1 MEQALVERAG
11 LTFEAI
17 AALGLRG
24 KNPFA
29 AAQGLWALSQGYR
42 QSRQIM
48 RRFRPDVLF
57 VTGGY
62 VCVPVTLAARQGG
75 VPVIIYLPDIEPGLA
90 IKFLARFAV
99 RVVVTAP
106 EAQQFFKPGLTVVTG
121 YPVRDNLF
129 SPSLKE
135 GGWGEVKATARRQ
148 LGLRD
153 DLPVLMV
160 FGGSR
165 GARSINQAVTQDLE
179 SYLQICQVVHVTGTL
194 DEAWVLAR
202 RAELS
207 PEWQTRYHVSA
218 YLHDEM
224 VTTLLAA
231 DLVISRAGAS
241 VLGEFPAA
249 GLPAILVPYPYA
261 GAHQNRNA
269 EYLAHYQAAVVI
281 KDAELSQR
289 LKGTVLELI
298 TDQDKLR
305 AMSRASA
312 RLAQPEAATRL
323 AQVIVEVRDRGN

>member
-29 AAQGLWALSQGYR
+29 SVQGLWALSQGYR
-42 QSRQIM
+42 QSRQII
-48 RRFRPDVLF
+48 RRFRPDALF

-62 VCVPVTLAARQGG
+62 VCVPVTLAARQAG

-90 IKFLARFAV
+90 IKFLARFAKKV
-99 RVVVTAP
+99 AVTAP

-121 YPVRDNLF
+121 YPVREEFF
-129 SPSLKE
+129 SPSFK
-135 GGWGEVKATARRQ
+135 GGGRGEVRRQ

-165 GARSINQAVTQDLE
+165 GARSINEAVTQQLE
-179 SYLQICQVVHVTGTL
+179 AFLQAGQVVHVTGTL
-194 DEAWVLAR
+194 DEAAVLAR

-207 PEWQTRYHVSA
+207 PDEQTRYRVSA

-224 VTTLLAA
+224 VTALLAA
-231 DLVISRAGAS
+231 DLVVSRAGAS

-261 GAHQNRNA
+261 GAHQQANA
-269 EYLAHYQAAVVI
+269 AYLAWHGAAIVI
-281 KDAELSQR
+281 NDADLKQR
-289 LKGTVLELI
+289 LQDTVIDLLANPEKLE
-298 TDQDKLR
+298 
-305 AMSRASA
+305 AMCRASRNLAQPAAAA
-312 RLAQPEAATRL
+312 RLAQEIL
-323 AQVIVEVRDRGN
+323 MVSNYGN

>member
-62 VCVPVTLAARQGG
+62 VCVPVTLAARQAG

-90 IKFLARFAV
+90 IKFLARFAAKV
-99 RVVVTAP
+99 AVTAP

-121 YPVRDNLF
+121 YPVRDDLF
-129 SPSLKE
+129 SPSFQG
-135 GGWGEVKATARRQ
+135 GGWGEVKAAARRQ

-165 GARSINQAVTQDLE
+165 GARSINQAVTKDLE
-179 SYLQICQVVHVTGTL
+179 SYLQISQVVHVTGTL

-207 PEWQTRYHVSA
+207 PELQTRYHVSA

-224 VTTLLAA
+224 VTALLAA

-249 GLPAILVPYPYA
+249 ELPAILVPYPYA

-269 EYLAHYQAAVVI
+269 EYLARHQAAVVI

-289 LKGTVLELI
+289 LKGTVIETI

-323 AQVIVEVRDRGN
+323 AQVIVEVRNRGN